1 MRGAGDDDGASGS
14 EDPGSDHSEGPR
26 PMRVAITGAN
36 GDIGRTV
43 APYLAARHDV
53 RLAIWDLPAGR
64 EAAMPDCPGAEVRRV
79 DITDPGAVT
88 EFVRGMDAV
97 VHLAGQREVA
107 ADWSSLRAPN
117 IDGTFSVFD
126 ACRRQS
132 VGKIVFASSNHATG
146 GYELDG
152 LSGLDGT
159 EVVRPDS
166 LYGVT
171 KAFGE
176 ALGRYLSDRHGISV
190 ICLRIG
196 SFLPAP
202 DSKRSL
208 RTWLSPADLCRLV
221 SSALAA
227 DVRYGVYYGAS
238 ANAHGQWD
246 IRPAIAEL
254 GYDPQDDAE
263 LFTDHLK

>member
-1 MRGAGDDDGASGS
+1 MK
-14 EDPGSDHSEGPR
+14 
-26 PMRVAITGAN
+26 VAITGAN

-43 APYLAARHDV
+43 APYLATRHEV
-53 RLAIWDLPAGR
+53 RLAIWDLPADR
-64 EAAMPDCPGAEVRRV
+64 AMAMPDCGDAEARRV
-79 DITDPGAVT
+79 DITDAEAVT
-88 EFVRGMDAV
+88 DFVSGMDAV

-117 IDGTFSVFD
+117 IDGTVNIFE
-126 ACRRQS
+126 ACRTQAVR
-132 VGKIVFASSNHATG
+132 KIVFASSNHATG

-152 LSGLDGT
+152 QTGLDGS

-166 LYGVT
+166 LYGVS
-171 KAFGE
+171 KVFGE

-202 DSKRSL
+202 DGERS
-208 RTWLSPADLCRLV
+208 RHTWLSHGDLCRLV
-221 SSALAA
+221 SAALAA

-238 ANAHGQWD
+238 ANTHGQWD

-263 LFTDHLK
+263 LFADRIR

>member
-1 MRGAGDDDGASGS
+1 
-14 EDPGSDHSEGPR
+14 
-26 PMRVAITGAN
+26 MRVAITGAN

-43 APYLAARHDV
+43 APYLAARHEV

-64 EAAMPDCPGAEVRRV
+64 EAAMPDCPGAEVRRL
-79 DITDPGAVT
+79 DITEADAAR
-88 EFVRGMDAV
+88 EFVRDMDAV
-97 VHLAGQREVA
+97 VHLAGQREVK
-107 ADWSSLRAPN
+107 ADWSSLRGPN
-117 IDGTFSVFD
+117 IDGTFNIFD
-126 ACRRQS
+126 ACRGLS
-132 VGKIVFASSNHATG
+132 VPKIVFASSNHATG

-152 LSGLDGT
+152 QSGLDGR

-176 ALGRYLSDRHGISV
+176 ALGRYFSERHGISV

-202 DSKRSL
+202 DSQRAL
-208 RTWLSPADLCRLV
+208 RTWLSPGDMCRLV
-221 SSALAA
+221 SAALAA
-227 DVRYGVYYGAS
+227 DVRYGIYYGSS
-238 ANAHGQWD
+238 ANARAQWD

-254 GYDPQDDAE
+254 GYAPQDNAE
-263 LFTDHLK
+263 LYADHVK

>member
-1 MRGAGDDDGASGS
+1 
-14 EDPGSDHSEGPR
+14 
-26 PMRVAITGAN
+26 MRVAITGAN
-36 GDIGRTV
+36 GDIGRTI
-43 APYLAARHDV
+43 APYLAARHEV

-64 EAAMPDCPGAEVRRV
+64 SVAMPDCGGAEVRRV
-79 DITDPGAVT
+79 DITDAAAVT
-88 EFVRGMDAV
+88 DFVRGTDAV

-107 ADWSSLRAPN
+107 ADWTSLRAPN
-117 IDGTFSVFD
+117 IDGTFNVFE
-126 ACRRQS
+126 ACHTQS
-132 VGKIVFASSNHATG
+132 VSKIVFASSNHAAG

-152 LSGLDGT
+152 QAGLDGS

-176 ALGRYLSDRHGISV
+176 ALGRYFSDRHGISV

-202 DSKRSL
+202 DGERSL
-208 RTWLSPADLCRLV
+208 RTWLSPADLCRLM
-221 SSALAA
+221 SAALAA
-227 DVRYGVYYGAS
+227 DVRYGLYYGAS
-238 ANAHGQWD
+238 ANTRGQWD

-263 LFTDHLK
+263 SFADRVR

>member
-1 MRGAGDDDGASGS
+1 
-14 EDPGSDHSEGPR
+14 
-26 PMRVAITGAN
+26 MRVAITGAN
-36 GDIGRTV
+36 GDIGRV
-43 APYLAARHDV
+43 LGPYLAARHEV
-53 RLAIWDLPAGR
+53 RLAVWDLPDGR
-64 EAAMPDCPGAEVRRV
+64 EVPMPESSGAEVRRL
-79 DITDPGAVT
+79 DITDPGAVSQ
-88 EFVRGMDAV
+88 FVSGMDAV
-97 VHLAGQREVA
+97 VHLAGQREIEAV
-107 ADWSSLRAPN
+107 WSSLRGPN
-117 IDGTFSVFD
+117 IDGTFNVFD
-126 ACRRQS
+126 ACRSRG

-152 LSGLDGT
+152 QSGLDGS

-176 ALGRYLSDRHGISV
+176 ALGRYFSDRHGISV

-202 DSKRSL
+202 DRERAL
-208 RTWLSPADLCRLV
+208 HTWLSYRDMCRLM
-221 SSALAA
+221 SAALAA

-238 ANAHGQWD
+238 ANTQGQWD

-254 GYDPQDDAE
+254 GYDPQDNAE
-263 LFTDHLK
+263 SFADHLK